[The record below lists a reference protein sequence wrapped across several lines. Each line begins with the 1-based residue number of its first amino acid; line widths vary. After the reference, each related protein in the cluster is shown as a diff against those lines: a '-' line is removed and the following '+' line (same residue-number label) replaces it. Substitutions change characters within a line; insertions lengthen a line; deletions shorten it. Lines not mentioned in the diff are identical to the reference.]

1 MAAYERYIAEDGLP
15 RIIRPPNAKPLNRH
29 PALQDKVKGIW
40 YPCLVG
46 VVPHYPETLEEYRA
60 VQEASSKRIR
70 RLIELKK
77 WGCQGVPPGWA
88 GKKKLLAK
96 IRREGATRANKIV
109 KKMIEQGKI
118 TKEGEMAEVALAAA
132 VEIVITREEPAPTEH
147 EARPT
152 SKYLYTTRDR
162 LAALKTV
169 LEFTKTKPVVKT
181 ENQFS
186 LAETWLDSIKED

>member
-1 MAAYERYIAEDGLP
+1 LAAYERYIAEDGLP
-15 RIIRPPNAKPLNRH
+15 RIVRPPNAKPLNRH
-29 PALQDKVKGIW
+29 PALQDKVRGLW

-46 VVPHYPETLEEYRA
+46 VVPHYPATLEEYEA
-60 VQEASSKRIR
+60 VQAASSKRIR

-96 IRREGATRANKIV
+96 IRREGAERADRIV
-109 KKMIEQGKI
+109 KKMIEEGI
-118 TKEGEMAEVALAAA
+118 TTDEGAMADVALAAA
-132 VEIVITREEPAPTEH
+132 VEIVITKDTAPLTEH

-152 SKYLYTTRDR
+152 SRYLYSARDR
-162 LAALKTV
+162 LSAIKTV

-181 ENQFS
+181 EAQLS
-186 LAETWLDSIKED
+186 VAEAWLDKISE